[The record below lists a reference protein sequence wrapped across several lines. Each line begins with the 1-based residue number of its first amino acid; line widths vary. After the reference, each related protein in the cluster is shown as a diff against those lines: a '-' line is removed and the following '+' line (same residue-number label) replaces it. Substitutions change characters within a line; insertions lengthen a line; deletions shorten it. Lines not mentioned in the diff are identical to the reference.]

1 MIERRIDRQ
10 IEEHYRTSS
19 SSLLLT
25 GARQTG
31 KTFAIRKFAKAS
43 GLKLVEINF
52 LENPEATRF
61 LRGLR
66 TRKKYCF
73 GFLHIPILFLIPEI
87 PSFSLMRFRNSEIS

>member
-31 KTFAIRKFAKAS
+31 KTFAVRKFAKAS
-43 GLKLVEINF
+43 GLKLAALVKVDTE
-52 LENPEATRF
+52 
-61 LRGLR
+61 G
-66 TRKKYCF
+66 
-73 GFLHIPILFLIPEI
+73 
-87 PSFSLMRFRNSEIS
+87 